1 MNTETVVNTK
11 TAEANVDPRESGRFD
26 ALAARWW
33 DPEGDFR
40 TLHDINGP
48 RVAYLA
54 ERVNLDGQRVVDVGC
69 GGGVLSEALAERGAK
84 VTGIDAAGQ
93 VLEVARLHMAESGL
107 DIDSHID
114 YRQVTAES
122 LAETEAGGFD
132 VVCCLELLEHVP
144 DPAQTVAAC
153 ARLCRPGGRLLFSTI
168 NRSPRAWAA
177 AIVGAEYVL
186 GLLPRGTHRYDRFIR
201 PQELAGACRRS
212 GLDVLEITGM
222 TYNPLSRT
230 VHIGGAPAVNYF
242 LLAARPE

>member
-1 MNTETVVNTK
+1 MNTETVGD
-11 TAEANVDPRESGRFD
+11 NVDPRESGRFD

-48 RVAYLA
+48 RVEYLA
-54 ERVNLDGQRVVDVGC
+54 ERAVLKDQRVLDVGC

-84 VTGIDAAGQ
+84 VTGIDAAGK

-107 DIDSHID
+107 DIDYRHI
-114 YRQVTAES
+114 TAES
-122 LAETEAGGFD
+122 LAATEAESFD

-144 DPAQTVAAC
+144 DPARTVAAC
-153 ARLCRPGGRLLFSTI
+153 AKLCRPGGKLLFSTI
-168 NRSPRAWAA
+168 NRSPLAWAT

-222 TYNPLSRT
+222 SYNPLSRT

-242 LLAARPE
+242 LLAARPQ

>member
-1 MNTETVVNTK
+1 MNTDTLGD
-11 TAEANVDPRESGRFD
+11 NVDPRESGRFD

-48 RVAYLA
+48 RVEYIA
-54 ERVNLDGQRVVDVGC
+54 ERVALKDRRVLDVGC
-69 GGGVLSEALAERGAK
+69 GGGVLSEALAARGAR
-84 VTGIDAAGQ
+84 VTGIDAGGK

-107 DIDSHID
+107 DIDYRHI
-114 YRQVTAES
+114 TAES
-122 LAETEAGGFD
+122 LAATESESFD

-144 DPAQTVAAC
+144 DPAQTIAAC
-153 ARLCRPGGRLLFSTI
+153 AKLCRPGGKLLLSTI
-168 NRSPRAWAA
+168 NRSPLAWAT

-222 TYNPLSRT
+222 SYNPLSRT

-242 LLAARPE
+242 VFAARPQ